1 MCVNALH
8 ACIFVHH
15 VHLWCLRRPEE
26 AIGYP
31 GIMDG
36 CESPHGCGEPNTAPL
51 QKQPVHP
58 STEPPLQPHF
68 YRFHHNHRQKKER

>member
-1 MCVNALH
+1 MCVYALH
-8 ACIFVHH
+8 VCMSVHH

-31 GIMDG
+31 GITDG
-36 CESPHGCGEPNTAPL
+36 CELPCGCGEPNPAPL
-51 QKQPVHP
+51 QKQPVLP
-58 STEPPLQPHF
+58 STEPSLQPPF